1 MWRLNSMLLNDHGS
15 LEKSKKKKYLETNDN
30 KNAMI
35 QNLWETA
42 KAVIR
47 GKFYSN
53 TTNLISEN
61 KKKSQINNKAYT

>member
-1 MWRLNSMLLNDHGS
+1 
-15 LEKSKKKKYLETNDN
+15 
-30 KNAMI
+30 MI

-42 KAVIR
+42 KAVII

-61 KKKSQINNKAYT
+61 KKKISNKQQSLHIKQLEKKQ